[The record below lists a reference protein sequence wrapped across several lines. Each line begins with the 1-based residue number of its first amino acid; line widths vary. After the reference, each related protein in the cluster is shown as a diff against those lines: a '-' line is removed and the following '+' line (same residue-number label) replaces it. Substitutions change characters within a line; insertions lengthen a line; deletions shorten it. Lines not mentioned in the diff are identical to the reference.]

1 MSRLETKNYNIL
13 LTEKLPIYQPYHKAK
28 LISMNILLVT
38 KYCHLQQ
45 QIIEQAKFT
54 YSPLRKGFEKQIKT
68 IQDQG
73 QKQVEALKDL
83 KTKEQIKAIEGK
95 FNNQSR
101 AAIIFNDL
109 ISKRKSIMNDLYE
122 IVDKNKLKFE
132 YIGNTKDVSFY
143 EYMDSKELFDKI
155 KNKQLK
161 FDDTTKKREKLLNK
175 INKVKVSRKSHE

>member
-1 MSRLETKNYNIL
+1 
-13 LTEKLPIYQPYHKAK
+13 
-28 LISMNILLVT
+28 
-38 KYCHLQQ
+38 
-45 QIIEQAKFT
+45 
-54 YSPLRKGFEKQIKT
+54 
-68 IQDQG
+68 
-73 QKQVEALKDL
+73 
-83 KTKEQIKAIEGK
+83 
-95 FNNQSR
+95 
-101 AAIIFNDL
+101 
-109 ISKRKSIMNDLYE
+109 MNDLYE